1 MIERFSKE
9 IYLHSKLDHPNIV
22 RLYGYYEEKENICL
36 VLEYLNG
43 GTLFDFQSNIGT
55 FSVKE
60 AIVFLKDIINALT
73 YLHDQHIAH
82 RDLKPENIV
91 LSSTGMAKLCDFG
104 WSTVVK

>member
-9 IYLHSKLDHPNIV
+9 IFIHSKLDHPNIV
-22 RLYGYYEEKENICL
+22 QLYGYYEENDNICL
-36 VLEYLNG
+36 VLEYLSG
-43 GTLFDFQSNIGT
+43 GTLFDFQSSKGT

-60 AIVFLKDIINALT
+60 AATFLRDIINALI

-104 WSTVVK
+104 WSTVV